1 MQRDRQGGKN
11 VKSLLPS
18 PQERVLLDGLL
29 SGVCF
34 LNTERLI
41 TYWNDAA
48 EFFLG
53 YRAEDV
59 VGKPCCDW
67 ISGTDLNLVSFCSCQ
82 GSLES
87 CIPASPI
94 SGTVPIVTNL
104 RHRDGYWIPLELSSF
119 PLLGRKGKVVGAA
132 LVFGSVRESRD
143 LENRLSEMSQIA
155 YCDALTNIPN
165 RRYLEEKLQEALRFW
180 EEERRSFVGVMCDID
195 FFKNVN
201 DSYGHDVGDEVLK
214 EVARVLSH
222 KLRASDVV
230 GRWGGEEF
238 LILLK
243 NISAE
248 DLVRRLDRLREA
260 IGATVIQSGMVEVR
274 VTMSFGATE
283 PRKGE
288 TPASLLSRMDD
299 CLYRSKREGR
309 NRVTFEPA

>member
-119 PLLGRKGKVVGAA
+119 PLLA
-132 LVFGSVRESRD
+132 LV
-143 LENRLSEMSQIA
+143 M
-155 YCDALTNIPN
+155 YCRGIP
-165 RRYLEEKLQEALRFW
+165 EALSRIRD
-180 EEERRSFVGVMCDID
+180 RRAHV
-195 FFKNVN
+195 
-201 DSYGHDVGDEVLK
+201 
-214 EVARVLSH
+214 
-222 KLRASDVV
+222 
-230 GRWGGEEF
+230 
-238 LILLK
+238 
-243 NISAE
+243 
-248 DLVRRLDRLREA
+248 
-260 IGATVIQSGMVEVR
+260 
-274 VTMSFGATE
+274 
-283 PRKGE
+283 
-288 TPASLLSRMDD
+288 
-299 CLYRSKREGR
+299 
-309 NRVTFEPA
+309 